1 MLVLSRKKEE
11 RIRIG
16 DDIKIV
22 VVEIRGD
29 KVRLGIDAPRHI
41 DVHREEIWCTANGKD
56 IPAIYSKKP
65 AVSPLSIE
73 EVQARY
79 EAQQAQERS

>member
-11 RIRIG
+11 QIRIG
-16 DDIKIV
+16 DDIKIL

-41 DVHREEIWCTANGKD
+41 DVHREEIWLMVQDEAIAGKRVAADGEVDASSEAGAND
-56 IPAIYSKKP
+56 
-65 AVSPLSIE
+65 SPG
-73 EVQARY
+73 VVR
-79 EAQQAQERS
+79 